1 MAERKRRRLAAAGQS
16 LPSEAQDCV
25 GAPLFRLLE
34 WFESLVATTL
44 DNVERTNLMKL
55 LAAEYAALDQLARRP
70 VRTRARLAK
79 RLA

>member
-1 MAERKRRRLAAAGQS
+1 MPQTREQLRSIRVANIKR
-16 LPSEAQDCV
+16 
-25 GAPLFRLLE
+25 
-34 WFESLVATTL
+34 FESLVATTL

-55 LAAEYAALDQLARRP
+55 LAAEYAALDQLARRL